1 MVHVPNYALAH
12 IVDQLV
18 DARIAL
24 EAYGE
29 YVNID
34 SDTDFKKVESALVKA
49 IEEIGAVLDGR
60 NFSDTAQEIFMP
72 LSRRGSIDQ
81 LIDDLYHQ
89 LENELNF
96 YGESLFEKANKLF
109 MEFTDIW
116 LNVQPKIESHII
128 RAFTDN

>member
-1 MVHVPNYALAH
+1 MIHVPNYALAH

-18 DARIAL
+18 DVRRVL

-29 YVNID
+29 YVNIN
-34 SDTDFKKVESALVKA
+34 SDNDFKKVEQALTSA

-60 NFSDTAQEIFMP
+60 NFSDTAQEVFMS
-72 LSRRGSIDQ
+72 LSRGGSIDQ
-81 LIDDLYHQ
+81 LIDDLYNQ

-109 MEFTDIW
+109 MDFADIW